1 MRAFHCIN
9 EAKLPSV
16 CAARQEPERALLKE
30 SLMQAAVSALLCVGE
45 AGRKS
50 AKEIAERAREW
61 GEGDLVDE
69 AERETQAMQ
78 RHLTVALNKK

>member
-1 MRAFHCIN
+1 
-9 EAKLPSV
+9 
-16 CAARQEPERALLKE
+16 
-30 SLMQAAVSALLCVGE
+30 MQAAVSALLCVGE